1 MPTITQIAITLE
13 NKPGALHRVSAAL
26 AQANVN
32 ITAVFVPEVK
42 EKGKVRVVV
51 DDLGRA
57 RDALRAARI
66 RFSEEEALIISAE
79 HRPGALAEITEKLA
93 QAKVNIKYAYA
104 TTIPGQPHATV
115 ILAVSNLE
123 KALAAIGR
131 S

>member
-1 MPTITQIAITLE
+1 MPTVTQVAITLE
-13 NKPGALHRVSAAL
+13 NKPGALHRVCAAL
-26 AQANVN
+26 AQAKVN

-42 EKGKVRVVV
+42 EKGKVRLVVE
-51 DDLGRA
+51 DLDRA

-66 RFSEEEALIISAE
+66 RFSEEEALVFSAE

-104 TTIPGQPHATV
+104 TTIPGQAHATV
-115 ILAVSNLE
+115 IMAVSNIE

-131 S
+131 

>member
-1 MPTITQIAITLE
+1 MSTVTQIAITLE
-13 NKPGALHRVSAAL
+13 NKPGALHRVCSAL
-26 AQANVN
+26 AQARVN
-32 ITAVFVPEVK
+32 ITALFVPEVK

-51 DDLGRA
+51 EDLGRA

-66 RFSEEEALIISAE
+66 RFSEEEALALSAE

-104 TTIPGQPHATV
+104 TTMPGQAQATV
-115 ILAVSNLE
+115 ILVVSNIE
-123 KALAAIGR
+123 KALAALGR

>member
-1 MPTITQIAITLE
+1 MSTITQIAITLE
-13 NKPGALHRVSAAL
+13 NKPGALHRVCAAL
-26 AQANVN
+26 AQAQVN

-42 EKGKVRVVV
+42 EKGKVRLIVE
-51 DDLGRA
+51 DLDRA

-66 RFSEEEALIISAE
+66 RFSEEEALLFSAE

-104 TTIPGQPHATV
+104 TTIPGATRATV
-115 ILAVSNLE
+115 IMAVSNIE

-131 S
+131 

>member
-1 MPTITQIAITLE
+1 MPTVTQIAITLE
-13 NKPGALHRVSAAL
+13 NKPGALHRVCSAL

-42 EKGKVRVVV
+42 GKGKVRLVVENI
-51 DDLGRA
+51 DRA

-66 RFSEEEALIISAE
+66 RFSEEEALIFSAE

-93 QAKVNIKYAYA
+93 QAKVNIKYGYA
-104 TTIPGQPHATV
+104 TTLPGQTQATL
-115 ILAVSNLE
+115 ILAVSNIE
-123 KALAAIGR
+123 KALAAVSR